1 MINIIA
7 AMDEKRGIGKDS
19 KIPWHISEDLKRFKR
34 LTTGHTI
41 MMGRKTYDS
50 LPQKP
55 LPSRINMVI
64 TRNPDF
70 KADGVSVNNSF
81 EEALAVAKENEQSEI
96 FIIGGAQIFQ
106 QAIDMGIVDRLYL
119 TKVEGEFG
127 ADTFFPDYSD
137 FKKAINEESGEENGI
152 KYKFIDLERE

>member
-1 MINIIA
+1 
-7 AMDEKRGIGKDS
+7 
-19 KIPWHISEDLKRFKR
+19 
-34 LTTGHTI
+34 
-41 MMGRKTYDS
+41 
-50 LPQKP
+50 
-55 LPSRINMVI
+55 MVI